1 MEKTRSLQS
10 LMQAARAFQESRVL
24 LSALELDVFAAL
36 GEGASA
42 ATLSVQLGTD
52 ARATEMLLNA
62 LVAVGAL
69 LKRDGVFHC
78 TDESK
83 ALAPGR
89 AGLLHMVHL
98 WDTWS
103 TLTECV
109 RSGKATA
116 TRGPESFSEERTRT
130 FIAAMHARAQD
141 DAQETARLSGIRD
154 AKRMLDV
161 GGGSGAYSIA
171 FAKAC
176 PTLHAEILDLGAVVP
191 LAEEYIR
198 NAGLEGRVRVRPGDM
213 RTADFGQGHDLVLLS
228 AVCHMWSED
237 DNRALIK
244 RCARALVPGG
254 HLVIR
259 EFILNEER
267 TTPPFAAIFAI
278 NMLVGTEHG
287 NTYSEGEYRTW
298 MTEAG
303 LGAIVRPDPQGDV
316 VVAEKRQ

>member
-10 LMQAARAFQESRVL
+10 LMQAGRAFQESRVL
-24 LSALELDVFAAL
+24 LTAIELDVFAAL

-42 ATLSVQLGTD
+42 AELSSQLGTD

-69 LKRDGVFHC
+69 LKRDGVFRC
-78 TDESK
+78 TEESR
-83 ALAPGR
+83 ALAPAR
-89 AGLLHMVHL
+89 ASLLHTVHL
-98 WDTWS
+98 WNTWS

-109 RSGKATA
+109 KSGRAVQS
-116 TRGPESFSEERTRT
+116 RGPESFPEARTRA

-141 DAQETARLSGIRD
+141 SAEETVRLAGIRD

-176 PTLHAEILDLGAVVP
+176 LALHAEILDLGAVVP

-198 NAGLEGRVRVRPGDM
+198 DAGLQGRVGVRPGDM
-213 RTADFGQGHDLVLLS
+213 RTADFGEGYDLVLLS

-267 TTPPFAAIFAI
+267 TAPPFAAIFAI
-278 NMLVGTEHG
+278 NMLVGTERG
-287 NTYSEGEYRTW
+287 NTYTEREYRTW

-303 LGAIVRPDPQGDV
+303 LGTIVRPNPQGDV
-316 VVAEKRQ
+316 LVAEKL